1 MNTLLII
8 GAVLCAVI
16 GILGSILPGLPGV
29 PVSWAG
35 LLLLHLSTAAD
46 YTASYLIIYAAVAL
60 LITLLDYVIPI
71 LGTKKL
77 GGTKAGTKGSTWG
90 LVVSIFVLPLLGLS
104 IGPMGIVGLL
114 AGPFVG
120 AYLGEK
126 WKGNKENAMRSA
138 WGSFLGFLAGTF
150 IKLVYSIVVLVVVI
164 VDIVR

>member
-8 GAVLCAVI
+8 AAVLCALVGII
-16 GILGSILPGLPGV
+16 GSVLPGLPGV

-46 YTASYLIIYAAVAL
+46 YTAMYLVIYAAVAL
-60 LITLLDYVIPI
+60 LITLLDYVIPV

-77 GGTKAGTKGSTWG
+77 GGTKAGTRGSTWG
-90 LVVSIFVLPLLGLS
+90 LVVSIFVLPLLGIT
-104 IGPMGIVGLL
+104 IGPMGIIGLL

-126 WKGNKENAMRSA
+126 WGGNKENAMRSA
-138 WGSFLGFLAGTF
+138 FGSFIGFLAGTF
-150 IKLVYSIVVLVVVI
+150 IKLAYSIVVLVVIVI
-164 VDIVR
+164 DIIR